1 MILYH
6 PGHWDEQRREMPSD
20 KKFTAECRLIDSR
33 TSLWT
38 YKETLIYAME
48 LGRGDTWKQE
58 EMLFVELHSRLM

>member
-1 MILYH
+1 
-6 PGHWDEQRREMPSD
+6 MPSD

-33 TSLWT
+33 TLLWT